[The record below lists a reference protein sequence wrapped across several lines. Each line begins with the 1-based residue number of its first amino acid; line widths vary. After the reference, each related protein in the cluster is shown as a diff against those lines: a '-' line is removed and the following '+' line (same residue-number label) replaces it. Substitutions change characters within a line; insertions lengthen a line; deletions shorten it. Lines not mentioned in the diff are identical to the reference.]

1 MFLFYTKNIILSEY
15 SCFSQD
21 ELDFNAGNS
30 QLRYSKEPFHS
41 ANIDLM
47 VDSIAEDDG
56 DKCHLINDD

>member
-1 MFLFYTKNIILSEY
+1 MS
-15 SCFSQD
+15 FSQD
-21 ELDFNAGNS
+21 ELDFNAGSN